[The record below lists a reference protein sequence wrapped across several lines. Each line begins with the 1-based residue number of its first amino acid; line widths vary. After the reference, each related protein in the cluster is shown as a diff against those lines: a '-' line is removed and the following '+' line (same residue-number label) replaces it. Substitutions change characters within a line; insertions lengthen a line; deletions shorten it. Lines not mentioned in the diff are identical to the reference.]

1 MNGPTIHGEYGERDD
16 SEDTGIHPCESD
28 SNRQDFPPSEPN
40 LKPDL
45 DAAQRHLTLLDEST
59 SVFLFQTFDDDK
71 ARRDGRLTR
80 VLYGTLEE
88 HAAELTRLNQ
98 QGGGIFL
105 TVQQTTGCSRKKESV
120 IKLRALFRENDG
132 LGGNPL
138 PLEPHVVI
146 ETSPGKHH
154 EYLLVQDAPLGG
166 RIWEAVQGRL
176 VKDYGS
182 DPNAKDRS
190 RVLRLAGFF
199 HRKDPASPHRVR
211 IVRESGGLPYP
222 WAQVVAA
229 LPPVSEP
236 WSAGDQPEHSAHHPQ
251 LPQGRGALRYLN
263 PDCEY
268 QRWLEIGMALHD
280 ATEGS
285 AAGLDLWDCW
295 SRGDFAGGGAACGRY
310 PGAEELTRKW
320 ASLGGRDRSAQPIT
334 LASVFA
340 WAREAGWD
348 GTVTGAD
355 CGVPEDLPFIV
366 DLGALVPN
374 ARVRS
379 KIEQGPLADREII
392 LVDLLTRRIDRTYLL
407 SLLLD
412 QRHAIAAPSRDEA
425 EAALEQAQ
433 AEFDR
438 PVRAALAFF
447 DDATQKAK
455 ANRGFALT
463 DEALEHLAV
472 LQERN
477 VPEFHR
483 IRGKLQHAGT
493 PLRPVDS
500 ALQNRRETK
509 AQIKYATGERRPTR
523 PASWPYEATRSGLI
537 WHKETD
543 CGSVKV
549 ELSNFHA
556 TIARQ
561 VIHDDGTEAN
571 AMFQITGSLMPSGKP
586 LPMASVPLS
595 QFQAMTWV
603 TSNWGNDAI
612 VAAGSAIRDHLRC
625 AIQRVSGEVPTTV
638 VYGHVGWRNID
649 GMWRYLHAGGALG
662 ADDHRAD
669 IRVDV
674 DTGAM
679 QHYRLPVTEASP
691 EEISAAIRESLALL
705 AIAPQRPE
713 IGFLA
718 LAAIY
723 RAPTYT
729 ASQIDLSLFV
739 VGKTGAMK
747 SELTALLQ
755 AHFGDF
761 DARRLPGSWQD
772 TATDLEMKASHAMD
786 TIFVI
791 DDFKPVGGKGDI
803 EKLHAKADRVLRG
816 VGNQSGRGRRKADLS
831 ARPSYYPRCFVV
843 SSGED
848 LPKGESL
855 RGRMVIVDVRKGDID
870 PRQLTRL
877 QHAARQGQL
886 VQCMAGFLRW
896 LASRMEKLQ
905 ERIPREI
912 ARFRERDDLPFAH
925 ARAADNL
932 ANLMIGLKLFLSFA
946 LDHQAIDHSAH
957 DHYLLEG
964 EHYLTQL
971 MHAQTQYI
979 RDADEVDRVLA
990 LLRTAFNSGHAHL
1003 CDATSSDGPPDDSP
1017 SFWGWRNVPISSR
1030 FGGSDSRW
1038 EPQGNRIGWIK
1049 NDELLLDPEATFAT
1063 VQTLASTQGDAI
1075 AITSQTLWKR
1085 LKERGVLRVTGGSA
1099 SNDKTKKSD
1108 SRNTVQRKA
1117 GKKTHRVL
1125 LMDAVWLDESRN
1137 TRSTRSAEEE
1147 IAPREEEIYSVA

>member
-463 DEALEHLAV
+463 DEALEQSAGSY
-472 LQERN
+472 N
-477 VPEFHR
+477 TPAHR
-483 IRGKLQHAGT
+483 CGRSIRRFRTAARR
-493 PLRPVDS
+493 RPRSSTQPASDGPR
-500 ALQNRRETK
+500 ARCR
-509 AQIKYATGERRPTR
+509 GPTR
-523 PASWPYEATRSGLI
+523 PSGP
-537 WHKETD
+537 
-543 CGSVKV
+543 
-549 ELSNFHA
+549 A
-556 TIARQ
+556 
-561 VIHDDGTEAN
+561 
-571 AMFQITGSLMPSGKP
+571 
-586 LPMASVPLS
+586 
-595 QFQAMTWV
+595 
-603 TSNWGNDAI
+603 
-612 VAAGSAIRDHLRC
+612 
-625 AIQRVSGEVPTTV
+625 
-638 VYGHVGWRNID
+638 
-649 GMWRYLHAGGALG
+649 
-662 ADDHRAD
+662 
-669 IRVDV
+669 
-674 DTGAM
+674 
-679 QHYRLPVTEASP
+679 
-691 EEISAAIRESLALL
+691 
-705 AIAPQRPE
+705 
-713 IGFLA
+713 
-718 LAAIY
+718 
-723 RAPTYT
+723 
-729 ASQIDLSLFV
+729 
-739 VGKTGAMK
+739 
-747 SELTALLQ
+747 
-755 AHFGDF
+755 
-761 DARRLPGSWQD
+761 
-772 TATDLEMKASHAMD
+772 
-786 TIFVI
+786 
-791 DDFKPVGGKGDI
+791 
-803 EKLHAKADRVLRG
+803 
-816 VGNQSGRGRRKADLS
+816 
-831 ARPSYYPRCFVV
+831 
-843 SSGED
+843 
-848 LPKGESL
+848 
-855 RGRMVIVDVRKGDID
+855 
-870 PRQLTRL
+870 
-877 QHAARQGQL
+877 
-886 VQCMAGFLRW
+886 
-896 LASRMEKLQ
+896 
-905 ERIPREI
+905 
-912 ARFRERDDLPFAH
+912 
-925 ARAADNL
+925 
-932 ANLMIGLKLFLSFA
+932 
-946 LDHQAIDHSAH
+946 
-957 DHYLLEG
+957 
-964 EHYLTQL
+964 
-971 MHAQTQYI
+971 
-979 RDADEVDRVLA
+979 
-990 LLRTAFNSGHAHL
+990 
-1003 CDATSSDGPPDDSP
+1003 
-1017 SFWGWRNVPISSR
+1017 
-1030 FGGSDSRW
+1030 
-1038 EPQGNRIGWIK
+1038 
-1049 NDELLLDPEATFAT
+1049 
-1063 VQTLASTQGDAI
+1063 
-1075 AITSQTLWKR
+1075 
-1085 LKERGVLRVTGGSA
+1085 
-1099 SNDKTKKSD
+1099 
-1108 SRNTVQRKA
+1108 
-1117 GKKTHRVL
+1117 
-1125 LMDAVWLDESRN
+1125 
-1137 TRSTRSAEEE
+1137 
-1147 IAPREEEIYSVA
+1147 